1 MQRGL
6 SGADDET
13 DELAETCNS
22 LCLAP
27 EVASLCAEE
36 RSSILTWAAT
46 RLFANR
52 SVMTGSHKP
61 LYGPHLED
69 LSLSK
74 PLHGSSGTIVRSHSR
89 QFLERPTR
97 SN

>member
-1 MQRGL
+1 MQRGV
-6 SGADDET
+6 SGAYDET
-13 DELAETCNS
+13 DELTETCNS

-36 RSSILTWAAT
+36 RSSILTREAT
-46 RLFANR
+46 RLFANC

-61 LYGPHLED
+61 LYGPPLED

-74 PLHGSSGTIVRSHSR
+74 QLDGSIGTIVRSHSR
-89 QFLERPTR
+89 QFLERPTM